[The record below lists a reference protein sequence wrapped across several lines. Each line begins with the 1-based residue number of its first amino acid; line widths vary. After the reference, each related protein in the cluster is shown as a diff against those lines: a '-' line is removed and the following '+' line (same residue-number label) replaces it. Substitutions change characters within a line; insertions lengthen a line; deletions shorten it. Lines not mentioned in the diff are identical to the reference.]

1 MKGAGRWGGGSA
13 DKSDTGENKSQA
25 HIQTLWIR
33 RTSRIYPL
41 KNVVLVGCNSV
52 KPNLSSTGGEVEA
65 LNVGTFSGF
74 CLACEASLRTTA
86 QHKTGQA
93 APERH
98 NSRKKG
104 LTCQNTTLAKL

>member
-1 MKGAGRWGGGSA
+1 MQVGGGGSA
-13 DKSDTGENKSQA
+13 DKSDTGENESQA

-33 RTSRIYPL
+33 RTNRDLSLKKCGSR
-41 KNVVLVGCNSV
+41 GCNSV
-52 KPNLSSTGGEVEA
+52 EPNLSSTGGVVEA

-98 NSRKKG
+98 TSRKKG
-104 LTCQNTTLAKL
+104 QTCQNTTLAKL